1 MEEPPY
7 RQSLKVLAACALL
20 AGCKAPTVN
29 LATSDPIKVDINMRL
44 DVYQY
49 STTATKKPAPT
60 QAAGADARIA
70 AAKSN
75 GGHPAI
81 QERAT
86 RGRGP

>member
-7 RQSLKVLAACALL
+7 RQTLKVLAACALL

-49 STTATKKPAPT
+49 STTATKSGGSNP
-60 QAAGADARIA
+60 GRRADARIA
-70 AAKSN
+70 TAKSN